1 MQRKIASLLIVAAL
15 MLTAYALAGE
25 TQPAVNG
32 KWFIT
37 AIDGTDHS
45 VTGQTGSIYLAPNG
59 SMTMEYTILD
69 TGSAGSVTGGTWRW
83 EGETLV
89 VADQA
94 GEIRFTLRYQ
104 PDEGSGDL
112 LTGESAGRT
121 VTLSRITPSADQHK
135 PDASVTDQA
144 SFYGRW
150 TLIPSG
156 QTDPGVTVTLT
167 FEAGDGGAAK
177 LTLESISGAN
187 NDTTNTPMTL
197 IMAGDDLVC
206 DLGGGRSDR
215 YTLCDGGTVIQLSR
229 WEGDSAQELQ
239 PRLYFAKASE

>member
-25 TQPAVNG
+25 TPPAVNG
-32 KWFIT
+32 KWYIT

-89 VADQA
+89 IADQA
-94 GEIRFTLRYQ
+94 GTVAEIRLTY
-104 PDEGSGDL
+104 DAGTDL
-112 LTGESAGRT
+112 LTGVIAGHT
-121 VTLSRITPSADQHK
+121 VTLSRVTPQIVQHK

-150 TLIPSG
+150 TLIPSD

-167 FEAGDGGAAK
+167 FEAGDGGTAK

-187 NDTTNTPMTL
+187 NDTINTPMTL
-197 IMAGDDLVC
+197 TMAGGDLVC